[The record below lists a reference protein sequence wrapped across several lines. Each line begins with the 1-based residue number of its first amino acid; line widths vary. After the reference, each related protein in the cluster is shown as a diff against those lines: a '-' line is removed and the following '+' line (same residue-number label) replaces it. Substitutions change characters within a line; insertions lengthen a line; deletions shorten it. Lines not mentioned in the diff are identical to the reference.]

1 MKNKK
6 VVLKIILKAIKLQKQ
21 KLKISNHQEFQ
32 KLKVKYQV
40 NLHGFHKIIFKVKI
54 FGERLGY

>member
-54 FGERLGY
+54 